1 MPEYTNNDRQMI
13 EAEQAMWSVATMLD
27 NVQGGGSWR
36 KKIKSLRDQ
45 CVQVAGE
52 LREYNDQFEVEE

>member
-13 EAEQAMWSVATMLD
+13 EAEQAMWLVGAMLD

-36 KKIKSLRDQ
+36 AKIKSLRDQ
-45 CVQVAGE
+45 CVEVARE